1 MQQGCG
7 HTTRWRR
14 NCTPRAFFARRAA
27 QLYNARVDTRSSVSF
42 LRVWCRRVAL
52 AAVLLACVAQ
62 AQPAAPVILLVG
74 DSVSA
79 GYGLPPKAG
88 WAALLQERL
97 AAEHYPHRVVNASAS
112 GDTTAGGRA
121 RLPPLLAQHHPAI
134 TIIELGGNDGLRG
147 GNLEAMRSNLDAMIA
162 MAEKAGSKVL
172 LVGMRLPP
180 NYGPAYVQRFAAVFA
195 ELAKA
200 HKTALVPFLFDG
212 FGEDNAMFQPDR
224 IHPTAAAQ
232 PKLLDNVWSALQPL
246 LHLPGKT
253 K

>member
-1 MQQGCG
+1 M
-7 HTTRWRR
+7 
-14 NCTPRAFFARRAA
+14 
-27 QLYNARVDTRSSVSF
+27 DTRSSVSF
-42 LRVWCRRVAL
+42 LRAWRWRVAL

-74 DSVSA
+74 DSISA
-79 GYGLPPKAG
+79 GYGLPPEAG
-88 WAALLQERL
+88 WPTLLQKRL

-147 GNLEAMRSNLDAMIA
+147 GSLEAMHGNLDAMIA
-162 MAEKAGSKVL
+162 MAQKAGSQVL

-180 NYGPAYVQRFAAVFA
+180 NYGPAYVQRFAAIFA

-246 LHLPGKT
+246 LHLARKT